1 MQGRR
6 AQTEVYLMKTDTR
19 RWAQTEIYLMKTETG
34 RRAQTEV
41 YLMKSKVSV
50 DPGPCFLVLVFQ
62 SHNIQ
67 RVQSV
72 HDCRPFQT
80 VAEYDGGVV
89 FVHGVELV
97 VSPGI
102 CYVAVPGVFH
112 HLRVSILKFDQ
123 LKSVQE
129 KRKEERMNERMVY

>member
-1 MQGRR
+1 
-6 AQTEVYLMKTDTR
+6 
-19 RWAQTEIYLMKTETG
+19 MKTETG
-34 RRAQTEV
+34 RRTETEV
-41 YLMKSKVSV
+41 YLIKSKVSV

-72 HDCRPFQT
+72 HDGRPFQT
-80 VAEYDGGVV
+80 IAERDGCALFIQGVQ
-89 FVHGVELV
+89 LV

-102 CYVAVPGVFH
+102 CYVAVPCVFH

-123 LKSVQE
+123 LISVQE
-129 KRKEERMNERMVY
+129 KRNEERMNERMVY